1 MALKCYS
8 IDWKYLH
15 WQVKYTPDQAQKIS
29 NKLARHF
36 KIRLSGIRFAN
47 YSRGLAYYSGYIKF
61 PKKDISLGMV
71 CHEIG
76 HLLSYKYGYRG
87 HNKRAYKYIRRVYNY
102 GVKYIPTE
110 ILLALNYRQKLLTYK

>member
-76 HLLSYKYGYRG
+76 IYYLINMDIEGI
-87 HNKRAYKYIRRVYNY
+87 IREPIN
-102 GVKYIPTE
+102 I
-110 ILLALNYRQKLLTYK
+110 